1 MHVRFLNDLQPPYD
15 LTYDDV
21 FMVPS
26 RSAVGSRLAVDLS
39 APDGTGTT
47 IPLVVANMTAIAGRR
62 MAETVARRGGLVVIP
77 QDIPIEVVTDVIS
90 WVKTRHLVL
99 DTPIVLAPLQTVG
112 DALSLLPKRAHGAG
126 VVVDGEGRPVGVVT
140 EHDLTGVDRFTQLSE
155 VMSKDLLL
163 ISADMDP
170 REAFNTLDNANRK
183 IAPAIDAD
191 GRLAGV
197 LTRKGALRA
206 TLYMPATDADGKLR
220 IAAAVGV
227 NGNVSGKARQLLDA
241 GVDTLVVD
249 TAHGHQES
257 MLAAIRAVRA
267 LDPKVPVVAGNIVAA
282 EGVRDLI
289 EAGAD
294 IIKVGVGPG
303 AMCTTRMMTGVG
315 RPQFSAVMECAA
327 EAKKFGKHVWADGGV
342 RHPRD
347 VAMALAAGASNVMIG
362 SWFAGTYE
370 SPGDLQQAADG
381 RLYKESFGMASAR
394 AVRNRT
400 SEESAYDRAR
410 KALFEEG
417 ISTSRMF
424 LDPSR
429 PGVEDLIDSIIAGV
443 RSSCTYA
450 GADSLEEF
458 ARKAIVGVQSAAG
471 YAEGKPLHASWS

>member
-1 MHVRFLNDLQPPYD
+1 MRFLNDLQPPYD

-206 TLYMPATDADGKLR
+206 TLYTPATDAEGKLR

-227 NGNVSGKARQLLDA
+227 NGNVAGKTRQLLDA